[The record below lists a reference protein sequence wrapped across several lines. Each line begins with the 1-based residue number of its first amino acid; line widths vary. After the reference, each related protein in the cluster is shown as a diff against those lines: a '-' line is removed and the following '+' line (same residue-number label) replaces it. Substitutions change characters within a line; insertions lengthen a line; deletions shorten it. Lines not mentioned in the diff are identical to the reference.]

1 MAYDKKTFLKN
12 VIVLH
17 DSGEQENSHILS
29 ELENM
34 RVKHER
40 VNLDYGDYSFK
51 AQGRDFSLSCV
62 IERKA
67 HIDELYGNLTKD
79 RERIEREFALASTM
93 ANDFTLMIE
102 NCESWDY
109 LKEYKVPDW
118 QMKAQKRKVQN
129 IGYECYQ
136 TINSWQSGNRYS
148 FSTIL
153 VADKTQTASKI
164 LEHFYWYWRNYK
176 ILTANRRGARKTTKA
191 SGETT

>member
-1 MAYDKKTFLKN
+1 MAYDKKAFLKN

-17 DSGEQENSHILS
+17 DSGEQENGHILS
-29 ELENM
+29 ELDKM
-34 RVKHER
+34 GVKHEL

-67 HIDELYGNLTKD
+67 NIDELYGNLTKD

-93 ANDFTLMIE
+93 ANDFTLLIE

-109 LKEYKVPDW
+109 LKDYKVPEW
-118 QMKAQKRKVQN
+118 QMKAFNRKVQS
-129 IGYECYQ
+129 IGFECYQ
-136 TINSWQSGNRYS
+136 TVNSWQSGNRYS
-148 FSTIL
+148 FNTIL
-153 VADKTQTASKI
+153 VGDNTQTAAKI

-176 ILTANRRGARKTTKA
+176 ILTANRRGARKG
-191 SGETT
+191 S